1 MQRSAEGNEG
11 RMDWAIYVYYMIY
24 MRRSWKSPWRCPQV
38 AAASFRGHEER
49 VVGVVEDGG
58 VVGEGGEIRG
68 VHISMGKFQNGF
80 LKKHIAFPACILL
93 PEHKYVR
100 VERFDPGK

>member
-1 MQRSAEGNEG
+1 
-11 RMDWAIYVYYMIY
+11 MDISY
-24 MRRSWKSPWRCPQV
+24 P
-38 AAASFRGHEER
+38 EEWNALPPKLIR
-49 VVGVVEDGG
+49 T
-58 VVGEGGEIRG
+58 RG

-80 LKKHIAFPACILL
+80 LKKHIAVPGCILL

>member
-1 MQRSAEGNEG
+1 MSMGPVGPREG
-11 RMDWAIYVYYMIY
+11 IY
-24 MRRSWKSPWRCPQV
+24 
-38 AAASFRGHEER
+38 
-49 VVGVVEDGG
+49 
-58 VVGEGGEIRG
+58 RG

-80 LKKHIAFPACILL
+80 LKKHIAVPGCILL

>member
-1 MQRSAEGNEG
+1 MTLSFTELTPEHPRFA
-11 RMDWAIYVYYMIY
+11 VY
-24 MRRSWKSPWRCPQV
+24 
-38 AAASFRGHEER
+38 
-49 VVGVVEDGG
+49 
-58 VVGEGGEIRG
+58 IRG

-80 LKKHIAFPACILL
+80 LKKHIAVPGCILL